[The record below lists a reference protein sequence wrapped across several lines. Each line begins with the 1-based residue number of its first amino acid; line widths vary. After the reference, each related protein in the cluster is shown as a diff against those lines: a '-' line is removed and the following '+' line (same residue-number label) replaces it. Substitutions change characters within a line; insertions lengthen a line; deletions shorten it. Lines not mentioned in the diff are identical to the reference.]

1 MSKCLFEL
9 VGFLGDIAGI
19 LGVLEYLERYPGP
32 TVVVLVVVAGWRLW
46 KATEGPT
53 TPEED

>member
-1 MSKCLFEL
+1 MGRNFFEL

-32 TVVVLVVVAGWRLW
+32 TVVVLVAVAGWRLW

>member
-1 MSKCLFEL
+1 MGRNFFEL